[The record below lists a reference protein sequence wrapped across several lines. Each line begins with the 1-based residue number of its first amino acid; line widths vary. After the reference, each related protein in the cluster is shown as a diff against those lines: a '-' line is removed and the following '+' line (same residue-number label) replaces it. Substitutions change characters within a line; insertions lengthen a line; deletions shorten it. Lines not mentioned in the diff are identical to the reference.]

1 MCITALCSQGL
12 CARIR
17 QMDIDELFRLA
28 EEQSTSIQFYR
39 TGAEA
44 ADEALKAARA
54 QRLPDVNISLSASYL
69 GNGRL

>member
-1 MCITALCSQGL
+1 
-12 CARIR
+12 
-17 QMDIDELFRLA
+17 MDIDELFRLA